1 MKFWDQIAAGLV
13 MCWLLIG
20 IPFALCVGI
29 VWIRW
34 FVQAVYRSERNE
46 KAIRKLE
53 SRIGQLEKKSR
64 LKQDKSGSLRDDK
77 IGGPCDE

>member
-1 MKFWDQIAAGLV
+1 MCKCSRESIGEVNMKFWDQIAAGLV

-53 SRIGQLEKKSR
+53 SRVAQLEKKSR
-64 LKQDKSGSLRDDK
+64 
-77 IGGPCDE
+77 